1 MTTITADRAF
11 VRSNDETG
19 SRWTFRTMTLAIA
32 TPVLAV
38 ALSWG
43 LVAACAY
50 TQHSLMGVYT
60 VSSTSA

>member
-11 VRSNDETG
+11 VRSNEPTAR
-19 SRWTFRTMTLAIA
+19 STFRTVTLAIA

-43 LVAACAY
+43 LVDACAY
-50 TQHSLMGVYT
+50 TQHSLMGVYA
-60 VSSTSA
+60 VSSTAA

>member
-11 VRSNDETG
+11 VRSNEQT
-19 SRWTFRTMTLAIA
+19 SRSTFRTVTLAIA

-43 LVAACAY
+43 LVDACAY
-50 TQHSLMGVYT
+50 TQHSLLGVYT
-60 VSSTSA
+60 VSSTSS